1 VKYDSYRL
9 RLERNGDRVR
19 MITLRTSVQLEN
31 TVITVTKWNLK
42 GVRPWSSKGFHRRGN
57 VFGKGKL

>member
-1 VKYDSYRL
+1 
-9 RLERNGDRVR
+9 